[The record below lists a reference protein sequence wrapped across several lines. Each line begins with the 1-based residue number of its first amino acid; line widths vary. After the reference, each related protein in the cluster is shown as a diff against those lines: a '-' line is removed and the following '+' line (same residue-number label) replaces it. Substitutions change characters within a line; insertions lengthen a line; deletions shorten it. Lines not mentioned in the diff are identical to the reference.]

1 MTKYYEFDCGC
12 KFPINEDPNIK
23 QAKDGFPSI
32 DIDFDKIPLTCQKT
46 WELLCLGRVTG
57 CFQLESNLGKTWDKK
72 MKPVCVEDVSAL
84 LALIRP
90 SCINAYVD
98 GKSMAERFIERRNG
112 NEEYHNFHNEAD
124 EILDDTFGTILYQEQ
139 AILIARKFA
148 GLSLKDADNLR
159 KAMGK
164 KDAELMQEVRLQFID
179 GCDKCGIITKE
190 EAEAVFDIIE
200 KSSRYSFN
208 KCLSLDTN
216 VYLESG
222 YPTEIKNL
230 KIGDRI
236 YAPTVEN
243 NFHRNRRRYIENKYV
258 DVINIYKNGEQDLYE
273 TQIGSGRIRC
283 TMNHKFLTSE
293 FKSEPLWYI
302 LSTGQSIYTIGKSLE
317 KPKVN
322 CYIGKQETID
332 IEVND
337 DLHCFYANGIATS
350 NSHSVSYGLITYRT
364 AYVKAHFPLDFYTA
378 WLSECEGANSE
389 DSISELV
396 SDSKTIKTKI
406 NPPSILKS
414 SENFSIEDLT
424 IRFGLGNIR
433 SVGESGL
440 ASIRS
445 AIEEAEKELS
455 KKLKDFTWSECVFYI
470 LIKINKS
477 ISMNLL
483 ASGCFSHLMMSR
495 QIQMFEFLKIKS
507 LTKAELK
514 YIYDNKPDSIVNA
527 IKSLINVAKQSRKEK
542 LESLLKSIEN
552 PPNNLSD
559 NEEWIANVEKHTLGY
574 AITCSKLDSRDI
586 SASNVTCKN
595 FNDADELKNAII
607 SCQIDRLSEYR
618 PKAGKMA
625 GLVMAYLTVSDSTGP
640 CECVAYP
647 DKYNEYAA
655 LLFSGN
661 TVMLYG
667 NKNSKTGSLTINR
680 VEQL

>member
-72 MKPVCVEDVSAL
+72 MKPVCVEDISAL

-90 SCINAYVD
+90 SCLNAYVD

-112 NEEYHNFHNEAD
+112 NEEYHNFHEEAN

-164 KDAELMQEVRLQFID
+164 KDAELMQKVRLQFID

-190 EAEAVFDIIE
+190 EAGAVFDIIE

-208 KCLSLDTN
+208 K
-216 VYLESG
+216 
-222 YPTEIKNL
+222 
-230 KIGDRI
+230 
-236 YAPTVEN
+236 
-243 NFHRNRRRYIENKYV
+243 
-258 DVINIYKNGEQDLYE
+258 
-273 TQIGSGRIRC
+273 
-283 TMNHKFLTSE
+283 
-293 FKSEPLWYI
+293 
-302 LSTGQSIYTIGKSLE
+302 
-317 KPKVN
+317 
-322 CYIGKQETID
+322 
-332 IEVND
+332 
-337 DLHCFYANGIATS
+337 
-350 NSHSVSYGLITYRT
+350 SHSVSYGLITYRT
-364 AYVKAHFPLDFYTA
+364 AYVKAHFPLDFYAA

-440 ASIRS
+440 ESIRS

-470 LIKINKS
+470 LVKINKS

-514 YIYDNKPDSIVNA
+514 YIYDNKPDSIINA
-527 IKSLINVAKQSRKEK
+527 VKSLINVAKQSRKEK

-586 SASNVTCKN
+586 SASNITCKN
-595 FNDADELKNAII
+595 FNDADEIKNAII

-618 PKAGKMA
+618 PKAGKMV

-667 NKNSKTGSLTINR
+667 NKNIKTGSLTINR